1 MKKVLFA
8 AFAGGCLMVSVM
20 GTSANAGK
28 TNHNTA
34 ISQYML
40 KDTVPGK
47 GKRSDTSSYPKKDT
61 SSMPRLTD
69 GVK

>member
-47 GKRSDTSSYPKKDT
+47 G
-61 SSMPRLTD
+61 
-69 GVK
+69 